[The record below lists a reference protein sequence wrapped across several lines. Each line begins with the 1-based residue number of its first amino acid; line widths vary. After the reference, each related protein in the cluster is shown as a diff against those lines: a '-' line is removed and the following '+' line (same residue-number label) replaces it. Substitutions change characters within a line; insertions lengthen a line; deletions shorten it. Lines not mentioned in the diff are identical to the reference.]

1 MSEDVPAVTFVTKK
15 PIKVKLSKSKKPSS
29 KSSGHPPFSEMVTQ
43 AIQGLGERRGSTR
56 IAIKKWVI
64 NHFHL
69 EDDRATNMWLN
80 KSLKK
85 GVDTGKLVTA
95 KGHSG
100 TFRTVKGKNAPAAAA
115 AATEKKKNRKS
126 VTATSKKVTL
136 KKKKVAVG
144 KKSTPKKAAL
154 IRKKAAA
161 TTKVKA
167 ATPAKVMK
175 KAKSPPKKV
184 VTKPKAKTPVKKAK
198 TAKK

>member
-1 MSEDVPAVTFVTKK
+1 MSEDVPAVTPSKK

-115 AATEKKKNRKS
+115 ATEKKKNRKS